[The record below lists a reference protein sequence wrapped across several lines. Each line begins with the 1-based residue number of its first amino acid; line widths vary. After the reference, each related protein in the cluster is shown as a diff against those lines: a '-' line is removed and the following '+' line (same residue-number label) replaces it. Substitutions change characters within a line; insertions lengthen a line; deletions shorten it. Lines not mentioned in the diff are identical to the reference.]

1 MWSGRTREAFISVT
15 GHYLTKEF
23 TQRNFTLEVSPVR
36 GRHTAINIQNLLAE
50 SFSNWGL
57 AEDNLSLMA
66 RDNGSNIVAA
76 CNMWGI
82 KHIGCIGHGLHL
94 VVNPFLHKSLL
105 ILSERI
111 PI

>member
-36 GRHTAINIQNLLAE
+36 GRHTAINIQNLLSG

-57 AEDNLSLMA
+57 AKENLSLMA

-94 VVNPFLHKSLL
+94 VVNPFLHK
-105 ILSERI
+105 
-111 PI
+111 